1 MSYRAS
7 LGRWLEPDPIDY
19 EGGTNN
25 LYEFVDS
32 NSVRFVDPI
41 GLQGDD
47 PSQWTNW
54 SAIVSTRSTRTI
66 NRNDKREYTNI
77 PPSIISS
84 GKCEIVQMGPDR
96 EEIRILPAGSRMFV
110 TLSMFPGLI
119 DRPEGY
125 APPLP
130 NYQDDFRQV
139 IREEV
144 VFKSATEVTS
154 HIQSAWVKCTCDDGK
169 QLVEWV
175 DHVELNEKAVQL
187 VTQTSWIE
195 HRQRRVR

>member
-125 APPLP
+125 A
-130 NYQDDFRQV
+130 
-139 IREEV
+139 
-144 VFKSATEVTS
+144 TS
-154 HIQSAWVKCTCDDGK
+154 SKLSG
-169 QLVEWV
+169 
-175 DHVELNEKAVQL
+175 
-187 VTQTSWIE
+187 
-195 HRQRRVR
+195 